1 MELGLKNR
9 TALVVGA
16 SKGIGKE
23 ICISLAKEGCK
34 IISIARS
41 KDLLENLNNQLNLIN
56 KKSNY
61 FYPIDLI
68 NKDLIQSISKIK
80 SIHPE
85 ISIIVNNVGGSL
97 VSRNYLGSSKEWME
111 ALTFN
116 ASIAIDVNSVFL
128 PEFINRHDG
137 RICHVSS
144 ISAEMLRGN
153 PLYAS
158 AKAYLN
164 AYVKT
169 VGRAV
174 AKEGVIL
181 NAVMPGAVSFD
192 GSYWDEISITNPSKV
207 HDFLSHHQA
216 VNRFGTTEEIASV
229 VTFLV
234 SDHSTFMQGSIVAVD
249 GGNM

>member
-1 MELGLKNR
+1 MDLGLKNR

-23 ICISLAKEGCK
+23 ISLSLAREGCK

-41 KDLLENLNNQLNLIN
+41 EILLNELNLQLNKLNNRDNNYYVYDLMNKNLLDFLNQIKN
-56 KKSNY
+56 KH
-61 FYPIDLI
+61 D
-68 NKDLIQSISKIK
+68 D
-80 SIHPE
+80 
-85 ISIIVNNVGGSL
+85 ISILINNVGGSL
-97 VSRNYLGSSKEWME
+97 VSRNYLANSSEWLE
-111 ALTFN
+111 VLKFN
-116 ASIAIDVNSVFL
+116 AGIAIDVNSVFL
-128 PEFINRHDG
+128 PNFLNKKDG
-137 RICHVSS
+137 RICHISS

-158 AKAYLN
+158 AKAFLN

-174 AKEGVIL
+174 AKNGVIIT
-181 NAVMPGAVSFD
+181 AVMPGAVIFE
-192 GSYWDEISITNPSKV
+192 GSYWDNINQSNPEKV
-207 HDFLSHHQA
+207 NDFLTHHQA
-216 VNRFGTTEEIASV
+216 VNRFGKPEEISPI

-234 SDHSTFMQGSIVAVD
+234 SDLSSFMQASLVEVD

>member
-1 MELGLKNR
+1 MNLGLKTK

-23 ICISLAKEGCK
+23 ICIALANEGCT

-41 KDLLENLNNQLNLIN
+41 EDLLKTLTNELNLIN
-56 KKSNY
+56 NKLNY
-61 FYPIDLI
+61 YYAYDLLDKNLIKFI
-68 NKDLIQSISKIK
+68 NTIK
-80 SIHPE
+80 TKHE
-85 ISIIVNNVGGSL
+85 ISIIINNVGGSL
-97 VSRNYLGSSKEWME
+97 VSRNYLGSSKDWIDS
-111 ALTFN
+111 LIFN
-116 ASIAIDVNSVFL
+116 AGIAIDINSVFL
-128 PEFINRHDG
+128 PDFINKKQG
-137 RICHVSS
+137 KICHISS

-153 PLYAS
+153 PLYAV

-164 AYVKT
+164 AYVQT

-174 AKEGVIL
+174 AKEGVIIT
-181 NAVMPGAVSFD
+181 AVMPGAVAFE
-192 GSYWDEISITNPSKV
+192 GSYWDEIIKTNPSKV

-216 VNRFGTTEEIASV
+216 INRFGKPQEIASV

-234 SDHSTFMQGSIVAVD
+234 SDYASFMQGSIVPVD